1 MKYTRTCKKCK
12 EVKSIIDFDLS
23 GGTDKHENR
32 YRRWECKDCRLPYK
46 RNKRREIKERKLSIL
61 KPDTLECS
69 TCGYSKET
77 HPNFTIS
84 AIQFHHTDN
93 NKEFN
98 VGDMWD
104 RKLEY
109 IKAEIDKCVPLCVRC
124 HAETTQKER
133 E

>member
-1 MKYTRTCKKCK
+1 VKYTRTCKKCK
-12 EVKSIIDFDLS
+12 KVKPITVFDLS
-23 GGTDKHENR
+23 GGTDKHGDK
-32 YRRWECKDCRLPYK
+32 YRRWTCRKCRLPYK
-46 RNKRREIKERKLSIL
+46 RNKRKEIKERKLHVL

-77 HPNFTIS
+77 HPNFTVS

-93 NKEFN
+93 NKKFN

-104 RKLEY
+104 KKFED
-109 IKAEIDKCVPLCVRC
+109 IKAEINKCVPLCVRC
-124 HAETTQKER
+124 HAEITQKER

>member
-12 EVKSIIDFDLS
+12 KVKPITVFDLS
-23 GGTDKHENR
+23 GGTDKHGDK
-32 YRRWECKDCRLPYK
+32 YRRWTCRKCRLPYK
-46 RNKRREIKERKLSIL
+46 RNKRKEIKERKLHVL

-77 HPNFTIS
+77 HPNFTVS
-84 AIQFHHTDN
+84 AIHFHHTDN
-93 NKEFN
+93 NKKFN

-104 RKLEY
+104 KKFED
-109 IKAEIDKCVPLCVRC
+109 IKAEINKCVPLCVRC
-124 HAETTQKER
+124 HAEITQKER

>member
-12 EVKSIIDFDLS
+12 EVKPITFFDLS
-23 GGTDKHENR
+23 GGTDKHGDK
-32 YRRWECKDCRLPYK
+32 YRRWECKKCRLPYK
-46 RNKRREIKERKLSIL
+46 RSKRKEIKERKLSIL

-77 HPNFTIS
+77 HPNFTVE

-104 RKLEY
+104 RKFEY
-109 IKAEIDKCVPLCVRC
+109 IKTEIEKCIPLCVRC
-124 HAETTQKER
+124 HAEISQKER